1 MIFLLDNSDSFTQ
14 NLHHYALVSGL
25 DCRLFR
31 EDEITIEEVER
42 LNPDG
47 FIFSPG
53 PQTPAEH
60 PLMNAII
67 KRYWEEKPMLGV
79 CLGFQALG
87 LFFGGKLEKA
97 PVPVHGKPC
106 LIEQL
111 RIEDSPTNNKERTTN
126 NYSRMFQDV
135 SNPFVATRYH
145 SLIIKGLEKTP
156 FEIIATTH
164 DGIAMAAVHKTLPL
178 WGVQFHPEAILT
190 VEGAQIIKNW
200 ATLLL

>member
-1 MIFLLDNSDSFTQ
+1 
-14 NLHHYALVSGL
+14 
-25 DCRLFR
+25 
-31 EDEITIEEVER
+31 
-42 LNPDG
+42 
-47 FIFSPG
+47 
-53 PQTPAEH
+53 
-60 PLMNAII
+60 
-67 KRYWEEKPMLGV
+67 MLGV
-79 CLGFQALG
+79 CLGFQAMG

-106 LIEQL
+106 EIHQL
-111 RIEDSPTNNKERTTN
+111 GIWNLELGIEDSPTNNEQLTTN

-156 FEIIATTH
+156 FEITATTH